1 MDYKTYKINSG
12 FDETGVKIEEHEMYG
27 TTRKDIKG
35 IQLNFDSSTAR
46 ARIFNIGLKLAVFDW
61 QDPIIDIVEKLI
73 EDRIIEIATGKT
85 YFVKCEKSNGCH
97 WNTYI
102 RADNEDRAKYLIETG
117 FPGSKAI
124 SVDEYIAETN

>member
-1 MDYKTYKINSG
+1 MVAN
-12 FDETGVKIEEHEMYG
+12 
-27 TTRKDIKG
+27 
-35 IQLNFDSSTAR
+35 
-46 ARIFNIGLKLAVFDW
+46 
-61 QDPIIDIVEKLI
+61 
-73 EDRIIEIATGKT
+73 KT
-85 YFVKCEKSNGCH
+85 YFVKCEKSN